1 MVIRIGTLNVGKMT
15 GKSRELVDMIERRKL
30 DILCVQETRWKG
42 SKARELGAGYKLFYH
57 GEVSGRN
64 GVGVV
69 VEEKHINGVLE
80 VHRMSDRIMSV
91 KLEIE
96 GMVSNIISAYAPQ
109 VGCDREDK
117 EEFWEKLDDLVQLI
131 PREERLIIGA
141 DFNGHIGEGNGGDE
155 RVMGKFGYSHA
166 M

>member
-1 MVIRIGTLNVGKMT
+1 MLG
-15 GKSRELVDMIERRKL
+15 
-30 DILCVQETRWKG
+30 ILPFKRDNYDLIFKKNAQDLTTIHTRWKG

-69 VEEKHINGVLE
+69 VKEKHINGVLE

-96 GMVSNIISAYAPQ
+96 GMVSNIISAYAQQ

-131 PREERLIIGA
+131 PREERLNIGA

-155 RVMGKFGYSHA
+155 RA